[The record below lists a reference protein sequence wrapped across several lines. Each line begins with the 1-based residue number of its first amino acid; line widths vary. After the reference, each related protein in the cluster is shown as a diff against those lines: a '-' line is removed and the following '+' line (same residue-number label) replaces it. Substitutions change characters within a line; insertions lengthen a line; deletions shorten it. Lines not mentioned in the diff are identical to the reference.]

1 MKIIKIMS
9 LCLGGLL
16 YVTSVKAEVL
26 NVALT
31 SSSVPF
37 SYENE
42 AGEWV
47 GFNVD
52 IAKAICEKIKAS
64 CTFHYLR
71 FPEILPLVAEGKMD
85 FALPNMLK
93 TSERAAKVA
102 FTVPYWRSTS
112 SFVGPVDYNFSSA
125 KRILEKDKICV
136 IQNTR
141 QMHFLQSVN
150 EDKQDHLIS
159 TKSGTETIDALKK
172 GACRFTLMPTMQSL
186 SFLQSENGKGFGYLG
201 KPISG
206 HGLGGNVHI
215 IVRKDRPALLKEI
228 DAALQEMVHEG
239 LHEQITR
246 KYFPFSI
253 L

>member
-9 LCLGGLL
+9 LCLGGIFC
-16 YVTSVKAEVL
+16 VASAKAEVL
-26 NVALT
+26 NVVLT
-31 SSSVPF
+31 SSSAPF
-37 SYENE
+37 SYQNKV
-42 AGEWV
+42 GEQV
-47 GFNVD
+47 GFNMD

-93 TSERAAKVA
+93 TPERAAKVG

-112 SFVGPVDYNFSSA
+112 SFVGPVDYNFSSV
-125 KRILEKDKICV
+125 KRILEKDTICA

-150 EDKQDHLIS
+150 GVKQDHLIS
-159 TKSGTETIDALKK
+159 TKSIAATIDALKD
-172 GACRFTLMPTMQSL
+172 GTCRFYLMPTMQSL

-201 KPISG
+201 EPISDQ
-206 HGLGGNVHI
+206 GLGGDVHM

-228 DAALQEMVHEG
+228 DAALQEMVLEG

>member
-16 YVTSVKAEVL
+16 CVTSAKAEVL

-37 SYENE
+37 SYQNE
-42 AGEWV
+42 TGEQV
-47 GFNVD
+47 GFNMD
-52 IAKAICEKIKAS
+52 IAKSICEKIKAS
-64 CTFHYLR
+64 CTFYYLR
-71 FPEILPLVAEGKMD
+71 FPEILPLVAEGKID

-93 TSERAAKVA
+93 TPERAAKAA

-112 SFVGPVDYNFSSA
+112 SFVGPVDYNFTSA
-125 KRILEKDKICV
+125 KRIFEKDKICA

-141 QMHFLQSVN
+141 QMNYLQSMSGG
-150 EDKQDHLIS
+150 KQDHLIS
-159 TKSGTETIDALKK
+159 TKTTAATIDALKD
-172 GACRFTLMPTMQSL
+172 GTCRFYLMPTMQSL
-186 SFLQSENGKGFGYLG
+186 SFLQSEKGKGFGYLG
-201 KPISG
+201 KPISDQ
-206 HGLGGNVHI
+206 GLGGDVHM
-215 IVRKDRPALLKEI
+215 IVRKDRPALLKKI

-239 LHEQITR
+239 VHEQITR